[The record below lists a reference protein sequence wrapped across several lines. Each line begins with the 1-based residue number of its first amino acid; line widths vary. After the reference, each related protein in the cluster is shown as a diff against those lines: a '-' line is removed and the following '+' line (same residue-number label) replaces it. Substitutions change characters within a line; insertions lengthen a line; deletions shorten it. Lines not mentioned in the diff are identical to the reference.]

1 MTHSNPPTQ
10 ETRSTA
16 DHGDAEPLRFRER
29 VRQRLG
35 SSELLIFGIGREW
48 FGLELQAVEEVV
60 DAPDL
65 REIPECPAVLL
76 GVFPLRGELVPLYTP
91 RAVLGTPGGGH
102 GLALVMRS
110 GHRRV
115 ALAVDD
121 VDEVTRVELS
131 DLREPPPGVAADDAL
146 LGVLV
151 DSRRLVAVLDARAIV
166 GACAAATTLGP
177 T

>member
-1 MTHSNPPTQ
+1 MTHPNPPTL
-10 ETRSTA
+10 EPASAADRS
-16 DHGDAEPLRFRER
+16 DAEPLRFRER

-35 SSELLIFGIGREW
+35 ASELLIFRIGRES
-48 FGLELQAVEEVV
+48 FALELQAVEEVV
-60 DAPDL
+60 DTPDL
-65 REIPECPAVLL
+65 REIPECPAALL

-91 RAVLGTPGGGH
+91 SVVLGTPGAGH

-110 GHRRV
+110 GRRRV
-115 ALAVDD
+115 ALAADD
-121 VDEVTRVELS
+121 VDEVTRVELN

-151 DSRRLVAVLDARAIV
+151 ESRRLVAVLDARAIV
-166 GACAAATTLGP
+166 GACAAAMPLGL